1 MKNYATSLPV
11 VGSLPICNCQSPIG
25 RNFLESLA
33 PCLDL
38 LSNIRFLNRQTAIG
52 NRQWPRILVAL
63 LVSLVWLQQPAIVGA
78 QKRPEEIPKPPVS
91 TTTPTAPISPSQIT
105 TDQAESASAESQVMY
120 GLQGVLVESLD
131 GKTVA
136 AQSAEENFNPAS
148 AIKLATALVAL
159 RTFGPQHRF
168 TTGIWITGTFDKV
181 TGTLSGNLYI
191 SGRDPSF
198 HYEHGVM
205 IARQLNTLGIRT
217 VTGNLVVAP
226 GFTMNFNWSARR
238 SGEQLYDTFDSTLR
252 PGEASRA
259 WLYERTALGDH
270 ASLQTIPSV
279 AVMGAVEVNPV
290 AADAKLVLSQK
301 SSKLVDILKV
311 LLCYSN
317 NFMAERLGD
326 SVGGLQ
332 SVRRQLTNSLGLS
345 SSGFMISSLSGL
357 GVNRV
362 SPRTMMKIF
371 RALREELRK
380 NKLST
385 TDIMPVAGID
395 PGTLQDRF
403 TGPAWRASVIA
414 KTGTLIRT
422 DGGVSSLV
430 GQMKTAGGETLL
442 FVIMN
447 RQGSVLRF
455 RLNQDHLVMQIQ
467 NSRGGP
473 KAFDYKPHLLAMKLA
488 DTQSLSSA
496 GDEYEPVLK
505 RALSSP

>member
-1 MKNYATSLPV
+1 MKTYVT
-11 VGSLPICNCQSPIG
+11 
-25 RNFLESLA
+25 
-33 PCLDL
+33 
-38 LSNIRFLNRQTAIG
+38 
-52 NRQWPRILVAL
+52 PRILLTL
-63 LVSLVWLQQPAIVGA
+63 LVSLLWVAQPALVPA
-78 QKRPEEIPKPPVS
+78 QTSPKHNSQPPVS
-91 TTTPTAPISPSQIT
+91 AMQPTATPSFTPQQT
-105 TDQAESASAESQVMY
+105 PATQQSATGAVESEVVN
-120 GLQGVLVESLD
+120 GFQGVLVETLD

-136 AQSAEENFNPAS
+136 AQSADGNFNPAS

-159 RTFGPQHRF
+159 KTFGPQHRF
-168 TTGIWITGTFDKV
+168 ITGIWTTGTFDKA
-181 TGTLSGNLYI
+181 TGTLNGNLYI
-191 SGRDPSF
+191 SGRDPSL

-226 GFTMNFNWSARR
+226 GFTMNFNWSARQ

-252 PGEASRA
+252 TSEASRA
-259 WLYERTALGDH
+259 WLYERTALGDL
-270 ASLQTIPSV
+270 ASLQSIPSV
-279 AVMGAVEVNPV
+279 AVMGEVEVHPV
-290 AADAKLVLSQK
+290 ATGAKLVLSQK

-332 SVRRQLTNSLGLS
+332 SVRRQLINSLGLDS
-345 SSGFMISSLSGL
+345 SEFMIASLSGL

-403 TGPAWRASVIA
+403 TGSAWRGSVIA

-430 GQMKTAGGETLL
+430 GQMKTAGGATLL

-473 KAFDYKPHLLAMKLA
+473 KAFDYKPHLSAMKLA
-488 DTQSLSSA
+488 DTQSLPSA
-496 GDEYEPVLK
+496 GDEFEPVLK
-505 RALSSP
+505 GPVTSP